1 MDVASIQALQYVGQ
15 NEKNRFEELSNRLL
29 REKEKSRAVS
39 SSNSSLQGNRSVRD
53 KKLYGVCQD
62 FEAIFIK
69 QMLNAMRKTV
79 DKSGLIDGGMAE
91 EIFEDMLYD
100 EYAKKMSRT
109 ARFGLAEILYD
120 QLSNDYNKAGV

>member
-1 MDVASIQALQYVGQ
+1 LDVASIQALRYVGQ
-15 NEKNRFEELSNRLL
+15 NEKNRFEDLSNRLL
-29 REKEKSRAVS
+29 RENEKSRAVS
-39 SSNSSLQGNRSVRD
+39 SSNSTLQGKRSVRD

>member
-1 MDVASIQALQYVGQ
+1 MDVAGIQALQYVGQ
-15 NEKNRFEELSNRLL
+15 NEKNRFEDLSSRLL
-29 REKEKSRAVS
+29 REKEKSRTVS
-39 SSNSSLQGNRSVRD
+39 SSDSSIQGKRSVRD

-120 QLSNDYNKAGV
+120 QLSNGYNKAGF

>member
-1 MDVASIQALQYVGQ
+1 LDVASIQALRYVGQ
-15 NEKNRFEELSNRLL
+15 NEKNRFEDLSARLL
-29 REKEKSRAVS
+29 REKETSRTVS
-39 SSNSSLQGNRSVRD
+39 SSNSSLQGKRSVRD

-120 QLSNDYNKAGV
+120 QLSNDNTTAGI